1 MFSSHLA
8 LSLPSVVTFSD
19 GSTITYLYTADGR
32 KLRTTHVIN
41 GTTTTTDYC
50 GNVIYEGTTPKKLLT
65 DEGYVDLTGN
75 TYYYYYLKDHQGN
88 NRVVINSTQG
98 NVVETNHY
106 YPFGGLFSTS
116 TNVQPYKY
124 NGKELDTKKGLNWYD
139 YGARHYDAVLG
150 RWHVVDPLAEDMAT
164 WSPYTYCFNNPMKF
178 VDEEGKKPRIYVEIK
193 GLGHTFVTTGE
204 GKNTIVYTYGRY
216 GEVDAKKS
224 FPNNLSIN
232 GEGVLIIMKGDE
244 AINYIKNEIVNK
256 KARVYEFTN
265 GSDEIVNSHFSDMF
279 NASEI
284 NPSKG
289 KYHNSEN
296 ARVIDIYDL
305 FNNNCTTKS
314 AEAIYKGTNGEI
326 DLESTSPSNI
336 DTKLFYQSRDSDSG
350 IERINVGDIIDEY
363 ELFNK

>member
-65 DEGYVDLTGN
+65 DEGYVDLT
-75 TYYYYYLKDHQGN
+75 TATPTYYYYLKDHQGN
-88 NRVVINSTQG
+88 NRVVINSSGAVQ
-98 NVVETNHY
+98 ETNHY

-116 TNVQPYKY
+116 TNIQPYKY

-178 VDEEGKKPRIYVEIK
+178 VDEEGESPLKVLKVAFNIGKRTYKTYKRSGKLNLKQALKEEGVNIVDNVQTLFDDEASTTDKIFAGIDLLTGFGGEVKDASKSLGIIDDAVGAGKHSDKAVDTYQNVENVNKHKNDAKRNARI
-193 GLGHTFVTTGE
+193 E
-204 GKNTIVYTYGRY
+204 GKKQKESQRVSEDYVKYKAKKLEKEHGKDARRRAH
-216 GEVDAKKS
+216 DAKD
-224 FPNNLSIN
+224 NI
-232 GEGVLIIMKGDE
+232 GRD
-244 AINYIKNEIVNK
+244 
-256 KARVYEFTN
+256 R
-265 GSDEIVNSHFSDMF
+265 
-279 NASEI
+279 
-284 NPSKG
+284 
-289 KYHNSEN
+289 
-296 ARVIDIYDL
+296 
-305 FNNNCTTKS
+305 TK
-314 AEAIYKGTNGEI
+314 EEI
-326 DLESTSPSNI
+326 DNDYNYNI
-336 DTKLFYQSRDSDSG
+336 W
-350 IERINVGDIIDEY
+350 
-363 ELFNK
+363 